1 MRSELRRGA
10 ASAWP
15 RRLLGLCPFLLAAG
29 LPSFAAV
36 WAADGADTV
45 DAQQGRMAEVQ
56 GQYQAA
62 EQARLQLVREN
73 AELRER
79 LQQQDGY
86 AELSRRLAE
95 QGKLLGRLAKRL
107 ETPGEAASGD
117 DATVENDAMLRAQ
130 LEDAER
136 RLQLLIEQFGQ
147 AHQLRIGAESEA
159 AAARAQVAEL
169 SARLQQ
175 QQQAM
180 DEARMRADK
189 AEKLN
194 ASLEE
199 ARARALTENER
210 LTLELAATK
219 ERQAKVLQRV
229 VDLDSRLAVTE
240 ARAGQTASASPTAAD
255 AGGQVPGS
263 DAAAPVAPAADIPPA
278 EPPVATTGSTAAATP
293 AADIPPA
300 EPPVAT
306 TDSTAAAKTVIY
318 QVRADDTLSRI
329 SAQVY
334 GDASAWPRIFEANR
348 DLLATPD
355 DLSLGM
361 NLVIP

>member
-1 MRSELRRGA
+1 MRSKIRQGA
-10 ASAWP
+10 ASTWA
-15 RRLLGLCPFLLAAG
+15 RRSLGVCLLLLVAG
-29 LPSFAAV
+29 LPGGAGVLAAES
-36 WAADGADTV
+36 ADTV
-45 DAQQGRMAEVQ
+45 ATLQGRVAEVQ
-56 GQYQAA
+56 RLYQSA

-86 AELSRRLAE
+86 AELSRRLTE

-107 ETPGEAASGD
+107 DAPAETVPDGAALAD
-117 DATVENDAMLRAQ
+117 DDPSLRAQ
-130 LEDAER
+130 HEDAER
-136 RLQLLIEQFGQ
+136 RLQLLIEQFAQ

-159 AAARAQVAEL
+159 SAARAQVAEL

-240 ARAGQTASASPTAAD
+240 ARAGQATSASPAAAD
-255 AGGQVPGS
+255 AGGQVPGN
-263 DAAAPVAPAADIPPA
+263 DAAAPVAPAADIPPT
-278 EPPVATTGSTAAATP
+278 EPPVATTSSTG
-293 AADIPPA
+293 
-300 EPPVAT
+300 
-306 TDSTAAAKTVIY
+306 AAKTVIY

-348 DLLATPD
+348 DVLATPD

>member
-1 MRSELRRGA
+1 MRSKFRQGA
-10 ASAWP
+10 ASTWA
-15 RRLLGLCPFLLAAG
+15 RRSLGVCLLLLVAG
-29 LPSFAAV
+29 LPGGAGVLAAES
-36 WAADGADTV
+36 ADTV
-45 DAQQGRMAEVQ
+45 ATLQGRVAEVQ
-56 GQYQAA
+56 RLYQSA

-86 AELSRRLAE
+86 AELSRRLTE

-107 ETPGEAASGD
+107 DAPAEAAPDGAALAD
-117 DATVENDAMLRAQ
+117 DDPTLRAQ

-136 RLQLLIEQFGQ
+136 RLQLLIEQFAQ

-159 AAARAQVAEL
+159 SAARAQVAEL

-240 ARAGQTASASPTAAD
+240 ARAGQATSANPAAAD

-263 DAAAPVAPAADIPPA
+263 DAVAPAADSPPP
-278 EPPVATTGSTAAATP
+278 EPPVGTTSSTG
-293 AADIPPA
+293 
-300 EPPVAT
+300 
-306 TDSTAAAKTVIY
+306 AAKTVIY